1 MEYGISSYHKGSA
14 SELKQLLSNEFM
26 KEQLMESISRRV
38 AEKCREEA
46 KPKRNINNRT
56 STLRAKAVR
65 AKLDGISEQLSNGP
79 SKLGYG
85 SFDSRSRSVL
95 PPIKSTRNADS
106 KHDFFDEDSKAMSGR
121 KNSFDY
127 ASPQVK
133 L

>member
-1 MEYGISSYHKGSA
+1 
-14 SELKQLLSNEFM
+14 M

-38 AEKCREEA
+38 AEQVKIDNR
-46 KPKRNINNRT
+46 PKRSVNNRT
-56 STLRAKAVR
+56 STLRAQAVR
-65 AKLDGISEQLSNGP
+65 AKLDGASDMSSYGP

-95 PPIKSTRNADS
+95 PPIKST
-106 KHDFFDEDSKAMSGR
+106 KHESAKSGFFDEDSKAFSNR